1 MDKSSLT
8 SSSLSTIVAIIVSFL
23 IASAMNVYPFNT
35 ATASLR
41 PMVLVM
47 VLVFWLIF
55 QPRYVGVMVAFVI
68 GLSADLLL
76 DTRLGQQA
84 FAAVV
89 VALTIKLSS
98 IYLKQ
103 LSLLSAWLLA
113 CFSLLIFQVVLW
125 LLQWIGQGIFAS
137 SSMISMLVS
146 MVTWPLLYLALQ
158 RFVR

>member
-125 LLQWIGQGIFAS
+125 LLQWLGQGIFAS